1 MQSYPSVCHP
11 GVDESSPEGACLR
24 DGLNRRRLLAGL
36 LAVGGVGHCALA
48 AAVQSLLLAANA
60 VPGADMT
67 AYQQALVRFR
77 EGAAAE
83 RRYDPLR
90 EPLPLVEQAA
100 LDASNATRLAEGAG
114 TMRLETDLLWIAR
127 FYAAQLADG
136 AVFSHVDGGGR
147 RSADRIAQLHRR
159 QVGGNAENLYANSIF
174 DPDRPEA
181 AGQVAVANL
190 MQSPGHRRNLIDGRW
205 THAAMGTAIGADG
218 LVLVQLF
225 AERAALLR
233 ADMPATLARGAALPP
248 DAQMPGD
255 GSFDG
260 IALVPDGRDPTGE
273 DFATPGMLGPI
284 TARGLHRSFFARSYE
299 RTASTARYIIHPGPM
314 VIVR

>member
-11 GVDESSPEGACLR
+11 GVDGSSPEGACLT
-24 DGLNRRRLLAGL
+24 DGLDRRRLLAGL
-36 LAVGGVGHCALA
+36 LAVGVAGHSAHA
-48 AAVQSLLLAANA
+48 AAPQSPLLAANA
-60 VPGADMT
+60 VPGADMSS
-67 AYQQALVRFR
+67 YQQALARFR
-77 EGAAAE
+77 EGATAD
-83 RRYDPLR
+83 RRYDPVR

-100 LDASNATRLAEGAG
+100 LDASNAARLAEGAG
-114 TMRLETDLLWIAR
+114 TVRLETDLLWIAR

-174 DPDRPEA
+174 DPDRPNA

-190 MQSPGHRRNLIDGRW
+190 MQSPGHRRNLLDVRW

-233 ADMPATLARGAALPP
+233 ADMPATLAMGSTLPA
-248 DAQMPGD
+248 DAQIAGA
-255 GSFDG
+255 GGFDG
-260 IALVPDGRDPTGE
+260 IALVPDGRDPTGD
-273 DFATPGMLGPI
+273 DFATPGTLGPI
-284 TARGLHRSFFARSYE
+284 TTRGLHRSFFARSYE

-314 VIVR
+314 LNVQ